1 MKSELRV
8 ETSPF
13 LIQMLIMWKPF
24 TFVLFSGP
32 ETVFVLRPL
41 SANSGSGNVHIDF
54 CISFERTAA
63 VKEAQMDVFSEDS
76 RPPRVDLHR

>member
-32 ETVFVLRPL
+32 EMVFVLPPL
-41 SANSGSGNVHIDF
+41 SANFGYGNVHIDF
-54 CISFERTAA
+54 RISFERTAA

-76 RPPRVDLHR
+76 RPPRVDLHC